1 METNKRPT
9 QPRDWKKKIQVEGT
23 DLTLP
28 SGNIALVKQMSP
40 QAFMQSGL
48 IPDPLTAIIRK
59 SIGEKQ
65 GLPPTA
71 MAEISEDPEMLMSAM
86 ELFDR
91 VLVYVVAEPF
101 VKMPPTCD
109 HLTGEVRCEMY
120 YNTAVHRD
128 NKDPEYHEYHEGAR
142 ADDILYADQVDMDDK
157 MFIFN
162 WCLGGTRDL
171 DQFRKELQGNVD
183 AVSDSQNIQPEA

>member
-9 QPRDWKKKIQVEGT
+9 PARDWKKKIQVEGA

-59 SIGEKQ
+59 SIGAKQ
-65 GLPPTA
+65 GLPPEA
-71 MAEISEDPEMLMSAM
+71 LKEISDDPEMLMSAM

-91 VLVYVVAEPF
+91 VLEYVVVEPA
-101 VKMPPTCD
+101 VEMPPTCD
-109 HLTGEVRCEMY
+109 RLINEVRCATY
-120 YNTAVHRD
+120 YNVDVHR
-128 NKDPEYHEYHEGAR
+128 NTQDPNYHQYHEGAR
-142 ADDILYADQVDMDDK
+142 AEEVLYADQVDMDDK
-157 MFIFN
+157 MFVFN

-171 DQFRKELQGNVD
+171 DQFREELKGNVESI
-183 AVSDSQNIQPEA
+183 SDSQNIQPEA